1 MIQKAQFEP
10 NNRSFEARLEMSN
23 QAEQLSDVGTAL
35 SRPKASNSNSFIYQG
50 GAQSDANVASR
61 EAEESMGA
69 GINQS
74 KPEVQNQSTDL
85 ENKFNE

>member
-23 QAEQLSDVGTAL
+23 HAEQLSEVGTAL

-50 GAQSDANVASR
+50 GTQSDANIASR
-61 EAEESMGA
+61 EAEESMNA

-74 KPEVQNQSTDL
+74 RPEAQNQSTDL

>member
-23 QAEQLSDVGTAL
+23 HAEQLSEVGTAL

-50 GAQSDANVASR
+50 GAQSDWQNDEGIPPWNLQVP
-61 EAEESMGA
+61 EGKA
-69 GINQS
+69 GEI
-74 KPEVQNQSTDL
+74 KTVHRHIY
-85 ENKFNE
+85 FY